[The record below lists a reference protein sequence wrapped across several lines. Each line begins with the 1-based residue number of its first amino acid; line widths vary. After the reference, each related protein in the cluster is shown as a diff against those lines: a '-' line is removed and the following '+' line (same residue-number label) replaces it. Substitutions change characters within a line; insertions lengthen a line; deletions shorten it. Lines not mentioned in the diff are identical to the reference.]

1 MIQDIAPH
9 RFRNEY
15 RPVPPQKDSVV
26 LYYEEH
32 SALMKRTA
40 TEIVFPTFADV
51 ERLNEDLY
59 ETCTY
64 LFTVDDTGYYLVRHL
79 NREPHSEF
87 TMENTRSFG
96 QQILSIGH
104 LRGLQDTSC
113 IGGIRHADIVADADI
128 KCAMMP
134 EKGCC
139 FVNTVT
145 IWSFRRSVRL

>member
-15 RPVPPQKDSVV
+15 RPVLPQKDSVV

-32 SALMKRTA
+32 TALMKRTA

-51 ERLNEDLY
+51 ERLNADLY

-79 NREPHSEF
+79 NREPHL
-87 TMENTRSFG
+87 NLRWRIPRSFG
-96 QQILSIGH
+96 PQIRSIGH

-113 IGGIRHADIVADADI
+113 IDGIRHADIVAGADI
-128 KCAMMP
+128 KCVMIP